1 MAAKIQLLDELLWQ
15 SNNKWQIRGA
25 SLGVFIG
32 LFLLLLSAQT
42 FFDLQTLMG
51 ESSSRDRYVV
61 INKEVNFFNTL
72 GASAAFTEE
81 EISELREQS
90 FVRSVGIFT
99 SNQFKVSATS
109 KTLGFYTDL
118 FFESVPDEYLDLNN
132 SRFRWE
138 EGDSRLPIILSR
150 DYLALYN
157 FGFAPSQGLPQF
169 TPGTIQKVSMEI
181 ILKSPSRRQSFSG
194 QIVGFSDR
202 FNSILVPQEFMDWA
216 NEAFG
221 SGEALPSRLILEV
234 DNPLSRDLNNFLD
247 EQNYEISSGRLI
259 GGQFATLISL
269 VLGILGFIGL
279 TIVLLAFLIF
289 SLNFQL
295 LIARAR
301 QKISLLIQI
310 GYRRRQIYGL
320 LENRLLRQLLIVLVF
335 TLIALT
341 LCRFFQVQWLYN
353 QGFSVSAWPHW
364 VVILLAVLFSA
375 LFIFLNFRSIRRSV
389 EKLGK

>member
-1 MAAKIQLLDELLWQ
+1 
-15 SNNKWQIRGA
+15 
-25 SLGVFIG
+25 
-32 LFLLLLSAQT
+32 
-42 FFDLQTLMG
+42 MG

-81 EISELREQS
+81 EIGKLREQP
-90 FVRSVGIFT
+90 FVQSVGIFT

-181 ILKSPSRRQSFSG
+181 ILKGPSQRQSFSG

-259 GGQFATLISL
+259 GGQFTTLISL

-320 LENRLLRQLLIVLVF
+320 LENRLLRQFLIVLVF

-341 LCRFFQVQWLYN
+341 LWRFFQVQWLYN

-364 VVILLAVLFSA
+364 AVILLAVLFSA

-389 EKLGK
+389 EKSG